1 MGWISVTLWSFQGSL
16 ERTTKAG
23 MGSHKNPAARVTR
36 DCGDLEIA
44 IQRDGTWLYRGTP
57 IGRMPLVKLF
67 ASVLERDEEGVFWMR
82 TPVEKGTVR
91 VEDAPFVAVAL
102 DVEGSGREQVLRFRT
117 NMDDTVEAGPD
128 HAIRLG
134 PDAASG
140 VPIPY
145 ILVRKRL
152 EARVLR
158 SVYYDLVELGCEE
171 DVRGTPRFGV
181 WSKGTFF
188 PLDEEA

>member
-1 MGWISVTLWSFQGSL
+1 
-16 ERTTKAG
+16 
-23 MGSHKNPAARVTR
+23 MGSQENPPPARVAK

-44 IQRDGTWLYRGTP
+44 ILRDGTWLYRGSP

-67 ASVLERDEEGVFWMR
+67 ASVLERDEAGVFWMR

-102 DVEGSGREQVLRFRT
+102 EAEGSGREQVLRFRT
-117 NMDDTVEAGPD
+117 NIDDTVEAGAD
-128 HAIRLG
+128 HPIRLG
-134 PDAASG
+134 RDTASG

-158 SVYYDLVELGCEE
+158 SVYYELVELGCEE
-171 DVRGTPRFGV
+171 DVRGAPRFGV
-181 WSKGTFF
+181 WSKGIFY
-188 PLDEEA
+188 PLDEQA